1 MQCGALHTLVI
12 NSTVLF
18 SDIFICMINI
28 VFVQKKSMFMHYKYG
43 KWMFENALN
52 LKLNCLT

>member
-43 KWMFENALN
+43 K
-52 LKLNCLT
+52 